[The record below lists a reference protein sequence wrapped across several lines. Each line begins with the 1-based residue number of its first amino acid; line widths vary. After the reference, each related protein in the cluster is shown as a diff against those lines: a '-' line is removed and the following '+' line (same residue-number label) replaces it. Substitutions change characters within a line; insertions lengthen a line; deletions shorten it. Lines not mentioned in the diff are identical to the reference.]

1 MKRKIKFAVAEA
13 DVATRGK
20 EKRNKGVIL
29 KNCVPFF
36 DFMSKINNNQVDNT
50 KDLDAIQKHLE
61 VYRNVAE
68 MSQMLLYQIL
78 NHSNPR

>member
-1 MKRKIKFAVAEA
+1 MKRKIKLAGAEA
-13 DVATRGK
+13 DIATRER

-29 KNCVPFF
+29 KSCIPFL

-50 KDLDAIQKHLE
+50 KDLDAIQKHQE

-68 MSQMLLYQIL
+68 MKKKCYFI
-78 NHSNPR
+78 RF

>member
-1 MKRKIKFAVAEA
+1 MKRKIKFAGAEA
-13 DVATRGK
+13 DIATRER
-20 EKRNKGVIL
+20 EKRNKGVTL
-29 KNCVPFF
+29 KSCVPLF

-50 KDLDAIQKHLE
+50 KDLDPIQKHLE

>member
-13 DVATRGK
+13 DIATRGK

-36 DFMSKINNNQVDNT
+36 DFMSKINNNQVDNK
-50 KDLDAIQKHLE
+50 KDLDAIQKH
-61 VYRNVAE
+61 RNVAE
-68 MSQMLLYQIL
+68 MSQMLLYQTL